1 MAASPPSW
9 SDMQPARDC
18 TLLSFCFLLLREKVK
33 SLACTVV

>member
-18 TLLSFCFLLLREKVK
+18 TLLSFCFLLRETVK